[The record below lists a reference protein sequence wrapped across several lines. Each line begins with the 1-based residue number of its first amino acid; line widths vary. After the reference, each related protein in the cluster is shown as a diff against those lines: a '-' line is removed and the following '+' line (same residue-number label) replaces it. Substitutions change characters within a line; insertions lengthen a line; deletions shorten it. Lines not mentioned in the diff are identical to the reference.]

1 MKQFDTIAKM
11 STGALLTILV
21 CVGGQYIL
29 NNNAKDKCRLNPRLN
44 LIYMDTFIGD
54 SFACRSYLGWHLKH
68 TEELKLNNPLPLFV
82 RGKRLNSS

>member
-29 NNNAKDKCRLNPRLN
+29 NNNAKDKCRLNSRLT

-54 SFACRSYLGWHLKH
+54 SFACRRSYQG
-68 TEELKLNNPLPLFV
+68 
-82 RGKRLNSS
+82 